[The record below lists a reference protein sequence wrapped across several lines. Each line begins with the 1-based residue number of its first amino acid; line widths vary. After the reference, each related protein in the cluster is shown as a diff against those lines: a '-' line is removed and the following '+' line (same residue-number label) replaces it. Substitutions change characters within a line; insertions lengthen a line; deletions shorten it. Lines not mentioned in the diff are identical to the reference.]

1 MSNTARAFGDRR
13 VALFLALVFG
23 GVTFVG
29 MLVWLPSVASDEAP
43 SVETTAVLVA
53 SRDLAA
59 GTTVDADAL
68 RVVRVSPTSV
78 AAGALT
84 APKEVEGRVLRYPVG
99 AGEQIL
105 DAKFVG
111 TDAPAS
117 SGLAFVI
124 PDGLRAV
131 SVPLSEVTGAGG
143 LIVPGDRVDVLAAVD
158 SQRIDGATP
167 TTADVA
173 SPRVVGVITILQD
186 ALVLAIGQSLTDG
199 SAVSR
204 DPGTQRA
211 DDGVVQPQ
219 AASVTLAVSPEQ
231 AQVLFMAVTEG
242 TIGLALRPFG
252 ETSTGALKPVST
264 FVAETDPS
272 QVATR

>member
-29 MLVWLPSVASDEAP
+29 MLVWLPSVASDETP

-53 SRDLAA
+53 SRDLPA
-59 GTTVDADAL
+59 GTTVDSDAL

-84 APKEVEGRVLRYPVG
+84 AVEEVEGRVLRYPVG

-105 DAKFVG
+105 EAKFVG
-111 TDAPAS
+111 SDTPTS

-158 SQRIDGATP
+158 SQRIAG
-167 TTADVA
+167 TAPLSPEVA
-173 SPRVVGVITILQD
+173 SPRIVGVITILQD

-204 DPGTQRA
+204 EPGTQRA
-211 DDGVVQPQ
+211 DDGVVQPR

-252 ETSTGALKPVST
+252 ETSTGTLKPVST
-264 FVAETDPS
+264 FVTETDPS
-272 QVATR
+272 RVATR